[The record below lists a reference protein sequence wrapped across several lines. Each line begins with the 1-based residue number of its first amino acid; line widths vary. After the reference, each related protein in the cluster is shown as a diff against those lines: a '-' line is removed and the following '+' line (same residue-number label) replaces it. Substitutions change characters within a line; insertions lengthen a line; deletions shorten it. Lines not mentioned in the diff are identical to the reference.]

1 MDMLLKLLELSRD
14 YLIITDGVGNCLKI
28 GDHFQNALTKHKV
41 GKDELSDKDL
51 EQLYMKYMAG
61 YMEEAA

>member
-1 MDMLLKLLELSRD
+1 M
-14 YLIITDGVGNCLKI
+14 
-28 GDHFQNALTKHKV
+28 QA

-61 YMEEAA
+61 HVEEAA